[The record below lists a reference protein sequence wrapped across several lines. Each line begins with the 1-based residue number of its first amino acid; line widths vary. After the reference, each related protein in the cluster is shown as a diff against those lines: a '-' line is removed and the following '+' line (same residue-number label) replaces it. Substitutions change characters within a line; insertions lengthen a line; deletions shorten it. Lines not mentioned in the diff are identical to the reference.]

1 MGLKEAFAAGDYLT
15 VAASEPAGVEDR
27 LLVATA
33 LYRLGR
39 EREALRQF
47 GAVEESLESL
57 TRGLLIA
64 ARLHLDTPRMA
75 ELMRDADL
83 AVGACGVTA
92 WERCAL
98 GLPTLAV
105 VIADNQRMIA
115 RELAARRAIAFAGD
129 WTEFSEEGMA
139 AAFRRLAAD
148 PAATAAMSAAAATIC
163 DGRGLERVL
172 VEVAAS

>member
-64 ARLHLDTPRMA
+64 ARLHLDQGDSGAATRLLERYLAFFPDDDEARDLLEGGA
-75 ELMRDADL
+75 AADDALVAAASPELARIYAQQGHY
-83 AVGACGVTA
+83 AQ
-92 WERCAL
+92 AL
-98 GLPTLAV
+98 GIYAQVLPQDATLRDEALRTQNLFV
-105 VIADNQRMIA
+105 VKT
-115 RELAARRAIAFAGD
+115 L
-129 WTEFSEEGMA
+129 EGW
-139 AAFRRLAAD
+139 
-148 PAATAAMSAAAATIC
+148 
-163 DGRGLERVL
+163 LERL
-172 VEVAAS
+172 RNDENPDC